1 MFLLFCFTQN
11 LLCGTTPLS
20 TLATSVNKSR
30 PKIFHKKHPL
40 PKNRK
45 DPMTVLRIKNGKGI
59 DARDNLHYQVPG
71 NTPQHDSNEGKH
83 EAEDTVD
90 PAELNLSEASPV
102 PTNKS
107 SPSGTLA
114 ELNSNFE
121 NEPDPEIEKSNQDCC
136 KNNKQEPK
144 NEEENELG
152 KNETGQGRTA
162 EDVRHGIHV
171 DPGGPAAG
179 ERDRAEAAAEA
190 GQCAEDDAAGRRP
203 RPRPGGPRD
212 PAQADPET
220 PPRRTPRPG
229 CASGQDG
236 TGPGLS
242 PTRPLS
248 PR

>member
-1 MFLLFCFTQN
+1 MQN

-171 DPGGPAAG
+171 DPGGP
-179 ERDRAEAAAEA
+179 
-190 GQCAEDDAAGRRP
+190 GRGSATARRRQLRLVSALRTTP
-203 RPRPGGPRD
+203 PGVGRD

-220 PPRRTPRPG
+220 PPRRIPRPRPG
-229 CASGQDG
+229 GHRDPGARLARTGQAQV
-236 TGPGLS
+236 
-242 PTRPLS
+242 
-248 PR
+248 